1 MIHNGEDGWVGAEGG
16 ESSEISYY
24 SVEPGGG
31 GVIRRDPLLHHHNH
45 LGRVRSIS
53 ILNCPEGKSETAG
66 CEREAQRPWPD
77 LRR

>member
-31 GVIRRDPLLHHHNH
+31 GVIP
-45 LGRVRSIS
+45 
-53 ILNCPEGKSETAG
+53 
-66 CEREAQRPWPD
+66 
-77 LRR
+77 